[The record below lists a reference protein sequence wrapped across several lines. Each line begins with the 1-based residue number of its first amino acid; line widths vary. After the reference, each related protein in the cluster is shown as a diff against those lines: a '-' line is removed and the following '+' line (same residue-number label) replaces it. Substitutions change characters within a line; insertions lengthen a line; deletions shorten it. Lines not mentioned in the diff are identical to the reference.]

1 MLQERILEAARPYL
15 EGRTVTDL
23 VLGIALIGAELDEKN
38 VGVSY
43 MLRDSLPSGC
53 GSFGFARQAIGK
65 DAYEVASL
73 LIEGKDDAQRGL
85 AAAVLSAACHAAPL
99 EFCDDGEETPFGVN
113 IQEGDKLA
121 LIGYMAPVAKQFA
134 GKVADTVIFDRGREL
149 AGHDDVTPC
158 AQQNEILPTCDIVVV
173 SGTSVI
179 NRTVEDLLAMCPN
192 AREFVLTG
200 TSTPMFPAAYAG
212 SGVTSLAGTTWK
224 QDAKGEIFRTIS
236 LGGGIMASRA
246 LRSNVCVRV

>member
-1 MLQERILEAARPYL
+1 MLQEKTLEAARPYL
-15 EGRTVTDL
+15 EGRTVSDL
-23 VLGIALIGAELDEKN
+23 VLGIALIGAELDGKN

-73 LIEGKDDAQRGL
+73 LVDGKDDAQRGL

-99 EFCDDGEETPFGVN
+99 EFCEGGGETPFGVT
-113 IQEGDKLA
+113 IRPGDKLA

-134 GKVADTVIFDRGREL
+134 GKVAETVIFDKGREL
-149 AGHDDVTPC
+149 AGHDDITPC
-158 AQQNEILPTCDIVVV
+158 ALQKDILPTCDIVVV
-173 SGTSVI
+173 SGTSVV
-179 NRTVEDLLAMCPN
+179 NRTVEDLLAMCPG

-224 QDAKGEIFRTIS
+224 QDAKDEIFRTIS

>member
-1 MLQERILEAARPYL
+1 M
-15 EGRTVTDL
+15 
-23 VLGIALIGAELDEKN
+23 
-38 VGVSY
+38 
-43 MLRDSLPSGC
+43 
-53 GSFGFARQAIGK
+53 
-65 DAYEVASL
+65 
-73 LIEGKDDAQRGL
+73 
-85 AAAVLSAACHAAPL
+85 SAACHAAPL

-158 AQQNEILPTCDIVVV
+158 AQQKEILPMCDIVVV

>member
-1 MLQERILEAARPYL
+1 
-15 EGRTVTDL
+15 
-23 VLGIALIGAELDEKN
+23 
-38 VGVSY
+38 

-158 AQQNEILPTCDIVVV
+158 AQQKEILPMCDIVVV